1 MIIICTLL
9 CTCIMEYSFDQY
21 KRNTGKVFTSSNGY
35 KYFCHKSI
43 ENILYLRCVLF
54 RKDCKGSAKLE
65 KATNLIYPKSEH
77 NHGLQDYRAE
87 VYAIKTKC
95 KTTAQTSQHNL
106 RQIFNDVTRSN
117 PSASQVTFK
126 ECESSMFRA
135 RKILQPMI
143 PQSASEF
150 SEVLP
155 TTTFAV
161 NHKAT
166 VIVDG
171 RIAVI
176 IFSDKLYYLL
186 ADITNIQF
194 DGTIYTVPKQFYQ
207 LWTLFLTVGRHAIPA
222 IHCLL
227 TNKDEELYVAVI
239 QKIREIVPQLEAD
252 CVMSDWEQA
261 ARNAV
266 KRVYPGI
273 RVNGCWFHY
282 TQAIWRKIQKCGLA
296 STYRGNSECASFV
309 KKIMAVPFLPAELIL
324 PTYTLLQIPTL
335 QQSQMDKLEVF
346 LNYFKKQWLTKI
358 GPEELSIFNLN
369 NVTNNAAESYH
380 GKLKSIIKSSH
391 PRIWNF
397 LTVINDI
404 IADYDNEMARI
415 QEGREITRL
424 SKKKNVMN
432 NEHRKRCKEKLLSG
446 SYSPIQFLKRISCY
460 II

>member
-1 MIIICTLL
+1 
-9 CTCIMEYSFDQY
+9 MEYSFDQY
-21 KRNTGKVFTSSNGY
+21 KRNTGKVFSSSNGY

-77 NHGLQDYRAE
+77 NHGLQDYRTE

-176 IFSDKLYYLL
+176 FFSDKLYDLL

-194 DGTIYTVPKQFYQ
+194 DGTFYTVPKQ
-207 LWTLFLTVGRHAIPA
+207 I
-222 IHCLL
+222 
-227 TNKDEELYVAVI
+227 TN
-239 QKIREIVPQLEAD
+239 
-252 CVMSDWEQA
+252 
-261 ARNAV
+261 
-266 KRVYPGI
+266 
-273 RVNGCWFHY
+273 
-282 TQAIWRKIQKCGLA
+282 CGLFFLQL
-296 STYRGNSECASFV
+296 GDMQFQ
-309 KKIMAVPFLPAELIL
+309 PFTA
-324 PTYTLLQIPTL
+324 
-335 QQSQMDKLEVF
+335 
-346 LNYFKKQWLTKI
+346 
-358 GPEELSIFNLN
+358 
-369 NVTNNAAESYH
+369 
-380 GKLKSIIKSSH
+380 
-391 PRIWNF
+391 
-397 LTVINDI
+397 
-404 IADYDNEMARI
+404 
-415 QEGREITRL
+415 
-424 SKKKNVMN
+424 
-432 NEHRKRCKEKLLSG
+432 C
-446 SYSPIQFLKRISCY
+446 
-460 II
+460 